1 MHLSNRKKT
10 WAESVKERVSGEGL
24 ELLARS
30 HRASGHGEGGV
41 WSLTK
46 EHWEVLDSFKW
57 ARGDIL

>member
-10 WAESVKERVSGEGL
+10 WAESVKERVAAEGL

-30 HRASGHGEGGV
+30 RRASGHGKEF
-41 WSLTK
+41 WSLSK

-57 ARGDIL
+57 VRGDIL